1 MAFVDA
7 AIAVGS
13 TFGLDGVGAALLG
26 GGLMGAG
33 AGALYGGITGGNI
46 GKDALMGGVFGAG
59 GAYGSGMMGWGSDAA
74 DTAFGVGAT
83 TPTVAGPA
91 ATAYTPSTG
100 AAFTPE
106 QLQAQAVAQD
116 VSQGASL
123 TPEQYQ
129 SQMMAQDLE
138 NGANAGTGTGVT
150 STGSSLGSG
159 FQQALNWMGDNK
171 GLTAGA
177 ALLGISALGGN
188 KPTTYQTPGAGN
200 TMNTG
205 YFKLDPSK
213 FQPTRMQPTN
223 PLGGVKP
230 TYPNYVTNPYNPTQ
244 GYASGGITS
253 LSSGGDAMSKYR
265 DYQDTAQMLNSYES
279 MLTGQNNPYTGSSTP
294 QQAVPSWV
302 SNPTVPTDN
311 QLIDANTKGMSPYDA
326 AKYRLAQ
333 SYASAGAPTSA
344 GIGLANRANPA
355 YGQINTDPAMVQA
368 AMAAQQQQVQGAA
381 QGGIMGYSL
390 GGELEAA
397 TPWNQAQTALD
408 NPGQTLIGANT
419 PFETNVWNEALG
431 TKMNPTVDMQGAPY
445 ETNWQK
451 HYASGGIAEYSLGG
465 YASGGNPRLLQGP
478 GDGMSD
484 NIPATI
490 GGRQPA
496 RLADGEFVVPAD
508 VVSHLGNGSTDAGAK
523 KLHGMMDKVR
533 MARTGKKKQAPQVK
547 TDKFIP

>member
-7 AIAVGS
+7 ALAVG
-13 TFGLDGVGAALLG
+13 TFVGADALGAGAATLIG

-33 AGALYGGITGGNI
+33 AGALFGGLTGGNI
-46 GKDALMGGVFGAG
+46 GQDALKGAG
-59 GAYGSGMMGWGSDAA
+59 IGALGAGAASAMGAGAA
-74 DTAFGVGAT
+74 SAAVPEA
-83 TPTVAGPA
+83 VAGPA
-91 ATAYTPSTG
+91 ATTFAPEAG

-106 QLQAQAVAQD
+106 QLQAQMVAQD
-116 VSQGASL
+116 MGGGAAF
-123 TPEQYQ
+123 TPAQYADQ
-129 SQMMAQDLE
+129 YAAQDVEGGL
-138 NGANAGTGTGVT
+138 NAGTGTSYT
-150 STGSSLGSG
+150 STGSPLTDG
-159 FQQALNWMGDNK
+159 FKSALSWMGQHP
-171 GLTAGA
+171 GITAAGG
-177 ALLGISALGGN
+177 LLGISALGGA
-188 KPTTYQTPGAGN
+188 KPTTFQTPGSQN

-213 FQPTRMQPTN
+213 FQPTRMQPTS
-223 PLGGVKP
+223 PLGGFKP
-230 TYPNYVTNPYNPTQ
+230 TYPNYVANPYQPTQ
-244 GYASGGITS
+244 GYAQGGIAS
-253 LSSGGDAMSKYR
+253 FSAGGDAMSKYR

-279 MLTGQNNPYTGSSTP
+279 MLTGQPAMGSSYA
-294 QQAVPSWV
+294 QQPVPSYI
-302 SNPTVPTDN
+302 SNPTIPADN

-381 QGGIMGYSL
+381 QGGIMGYA
-390 GGELEAA
+390 GG
-397 TPWNQAQTALD
+397 
-408 NPGQTLIGANT
+408 GQT
-419 PFETNVWNEALG
+419 
-431 TKMNPTVDMQGAPY
+431 
-445 ETNWQK
+445 
-451 HYASGGIAEYSLGG
+451 EYSLGG
-465 YASGGNPRLLQGP
+465 YADGGNPRLLKGP

-490 GGRQPA
+490 AGRQPA

-533 MARTGKKKQAPQVK
+533 MSRTGKKKQAPQVK
-547 TDKFIP
+547 TDKFIPR

>member
-7 AIAVGS
+7 ALAVG
-13 TFGLDGVGAALLG
+13 TFVGADALGAGAATLIG

-33 AGALYGGITGGNI
+33 AGALFGGLTGGNI
-46 GKDALMGGVFGAG
+46 GQDALKGAG
-59 GAYGSGMMGWGSDAA
+59 IGALGAGAASAMGAGAA
-74 DTAFGVGAT
+74 EPLAA
-83 TPTVAGPA
+83 AGPA
-91 ATAYTPSTG
+91 ATTYSTAMGEMATAPSATS
-100 AAFTPE
+100 AFSPY
-106 QLQAQAVAQD
+106 AQALGSSAETT
-116 VSQGASL
+116 A
-123 TPEQYQ
+123 
-129 SQMMAQDLE
+129 
-138 NGANAGTGTGVT
+138 ANAGEYMNAIGQAGNAPII
-150 STGSSLGSG
+150 SDAASAALNAGSG
-159 FQQALNWMGDNK
+159 AGAAASPLAGAFNWMSAHPA
-171 GLTAGA
+171 LTATG
-177 ALLGISALGGN
+177 ALLGISALGGT
-188 KPTTYQTPGAGN
+188 KPTTFQTPGSQN

-213 FQPTRMQPTN
+213 FQPTRMQPTS

-230 TYPNYVTNPYNPTQ
+230 TYPDYVANPYQPAQ
-244 GYASGGITS
+244 GYAQGGIAS
-253 LSSGGDAMSKYR
+253 FSAGGDAMSKYR

-279 MLTGQNNPYTGSSTP
+279 MLTGQPAMGGSYA
-294 QQAVPSWV
+294 QQPVPSYI
-302 SNPTVPTDN
+302 SNPTIPADN

-381 QGGIMGYSL
+381 QGGIMGYA
-390 GGELEAA
+390 GG
-397 TPWNQAQTALD
+397 
-408 NPGQTLIGANT
+408 GQT
-419 PFETNVWNEALG
+419 
-431 TKMNPTVDMQGAPY
+431 
-445 ETNWQK
+445 
-451 HYASGGIAEYSLGG
+451 EYSLGG
-465 YASGGNPRLLQGP
+465 YADGGNPRLLKGP

-490 GGRQPA
+490 AGRQPA

-533 MARTGKKKQAPQVK
+533 MSRTGKKKQAPQVK
-547 TDKFIP
+547 TDKFIPG